1 MNLYAHQKR
10 ILDDDP
16 KKTGLFLG
24 TGSGKTRIAL
34 MLARGNILVI
44 CPKTQKEDGNW
55 ERESTQLTNKF
66 GEKKLQ
72 SITTIT
78 FDLFKRDHKV
88 LAHFDTVIVD
98 ESHGMLG
105 VTPSTR
111 QRKRVIIPK
120 ASQRFEALDEYLTRT
135 KPSRLY
141 LCTAT
146 ITRSPMT
153 VWGAAKILGYDWDFY
168 KFRSAFY
175 IQLPM
180 PGREVWSPKTDD
192 VTKDRLAAAVQK
204 LGYVGRLDDWFDVPA
219 QMYKNEYVDLTPV
232 QKKRIREAKLEWPEP
247 IVQLGKVHQI
257 ENGVLSGDEYTRGE
271 FFSNAKLERILEYAQ
286 EFPKMIV
293 FAKYRAQI
301 DQLHDKLTDAGFNPY
316 VMTGDTPDR
325 GYVIDLLKNTDAY
338 VFIVQSQISAGW
350 ELPDCPVM
358 IFASM
363 TYSVVDRLQA
373 EGRILRANAL
383 KKNLYITLITRG
395 GVDEAVAK
403 SIANKQD
410 FSERVYLNV

>member
-1 MNLYAHQKR
+1 MNLYAHQER
-10 ILDDDP
+10 ILNDDP

-34 MLARGNILVI
+34 MLARGNTLVI

-55 ERESTQLTNKF
+55 ERELASVDWY
-66 GEKKLQ
+66 GDRAEKLLVLSKE
-72 SITTIT
+72 T
-78 FDLFKRDHKV
+78 FRRDHAS
-88 LAHFDTVIVD
+88 LPAFDTVIVD
-98 ESHGMLG
+98 EAHTCLG
-105 VTPSTR
+105 VTPNTR
-111 QRKRVIIPK
+111 QRKRMIIPK
-120 ASQRFEALDEYLTRT
+120 ASQLFEALDEYLTRT

-257 ENGVLSGDEYTRGE
+257 ENGVLSGDEYTASE
-271 FFSNAKLERILEYAQ
+271 PFPNEKLNRIFEYHE

-293 FAKYRAQI
+293 FAKYTAQI
-301 DQLHDKLTDAGFNPY
+301 QSIVTECDKRSIPVLALTGA
-316 VMTGDTPDR
+316 TKDR
-325 GYVIDLLKNTDAY
+325 GELLAKANALDSCIF
-338 VFIVQSQISAGW
+338 VVQSQISAGW
-350 ELPDCPVM
+350 ELPSYSLM